1 MKIFS
6 NFESGSINVVKAEN
20 KDDIQLSIPNDN
32 QSELHQWFHFRLE
45 SEAQQPHTI
54 KLLDLANSAYPEGWN
69 GYDVVASYDR
79 EEWFRIPSEFDGDT
93 LTFTV
98 IPENESMYFAYFA
111 PYSYDRHQD
120 LLHLAQSHYNCRL
133 ETLGHTLDNRDVSL
147 LVIGDEHAADSEE
160 APKKKIWVIARQ
172 HPGETMAEW
181 FVEGLI
187 QRLLDET
194 DTVGRALLN
203 KAVFYVVPNMN
214 PDGSARG
221 HLRLNAIGVNLNREW
236 QTPSLENSPEV
247 FYVREKMLAT
257 GVDMFLDIHGDEAIP
272 FNFVAGSEGIPSYD
286 ARLENLE
293 NKFKQALLTV
303 TPEFQDEH
311 GYGKDKPGEA
321 NLTVASN
328 WVGEQFKCLSYTVE
342 MPFKDHNKH
351 PDSLYGWSPERS
363 VGFGHDTLAAVLA
376 VTDDLR

>member
-6 NFESGSINVVKAEN
+6 NFESGSINVVKAES

-54 KLLDLANSAYPEGWN
+54 TLLDLANSAYPEGWN

-79 EEWFRIPSEFDGDT
+79 EEWFRIPSEFDGDN

-181 FVEGLI
+181 FVEGLV

-328 WVGEQFKCLSYTVE
+328 WVGEQFNCLSYTIE

>member
-6 NFESGSINVVKAEN
+6 NFESGSINVVKAES

-54 KLLDLANSAYPEGWN
+54 TLLDLANSAYPEGWN

-79 EEWFRIPSEFDGDT
+79 EEWFRIPSEFDGDN

-111 PYSYDRHQD
+111 PYNYDRHQD

-147 LVIGDEHAADSEE
+147 LVIGDEHAVDNEE

-181 FVEGLI
+181 FVEGLV

-328 WVGEQFKCLSYTVE
+328 WVGEQFNCLSYTIE

>member
-6 NFESGSINVVKAEN
+6 NFESGSINVVKAES

-93 LTFTV
+93 LTFNV

-181 FVEGLI
+181 FVEGLV

-328 WVGEQFKCLSYTVE
+328 WVAEQFNCLSYTVE

-363 VGFGHDTLAAVLA
+363 IGFGHDTLAAVLA

>member
-6 NFESGSINVVKAEN
+6 NFESGSINVVKADS

-54 KLLDLANSAYPEGWN
+54 KLLDLANSAYPEGWS

-79 EEWFRIPSEFDGDT
+79 EEWFRVPSEFDGDT

-98 IPENESMYFAYFA
+98 IPENQSMYFAYFA

-147 LVIGDEHAADSEE
+147 LVIGDEQATESEE

-181 FVEGLI
+181 FVEGLV

-328 WVGEQFKCLSYTVE
+328 WVGEQFNCLSYTVE

>member
-6 NFESGSINVVKAEN
+6 NFESGSINVVKADS

-79 EEWFRIPSEFDGDT
+79 EEWFRVPSEFDGDT

-98 IPENESMYFAYFA
+98 IPENQSMYFAYFA

-147 LVIGDEHAADSEE
+147 LVIGDEQATESEE
-160 APKKKIWVIARQ
+160 TPKKKIWVIARQ

-181 FVEGLI
+181 FVEGLV

>member
-6 NFESGSINVVKAEN
+6 NFESGSINVVKADS

-79 EEWFRIPSEFDGDT
+79 EEWFRVPSEFDGDT

-98 IPENESMYFAYFA
+98 IPENQSMYFAYFA

-147 LVIGDEHAADSEE
+147 LVIGDEQAADSE
-160 APKKKIWVIARQ
+160 ATPKKKIWVIARQ

-181 FVEGLI
+181 FVEGLV

-328 WVGEQFKCLSYTVE
+328 WVGEQFNCLSYTVE

-363 VGFGHDTLAAVLA
+363 IGFGHDTLAAVLA

>member
-6 NFESGSINVVKAEN
+6 NFESGSINVVKADS

-147 LVIGDEHAADSEE
+147 LVIGDEDAVDNEE

-181 FVEGLI
+181 FVEGLV

-257 GVDMFLDIHGDEAIP
+257 GIDMFLDIHGDEAIP

-328 WVGEQFKCLSYTVE
+328 WVGEQFNCLSYTVE

-363 VGFGHDTLAAVLA
+363 IGFGHDTLAAVLA

>member
-6 NFESGSINVVKAEN
+6 NFESGSINVVKADS

-32 QSELHQWFHFRLE
+32 NSELHQWFHFRLE
-45 SEAQQPHTI
+45 TEAQQPHNFTI
-54 KLLDLANSAYPEGWN
+54 LDLANSAYPEGWK

-79 EEWFRIPSEFDGDT
+79 EEWFRVPAEFDGDK
-93 LTFTV
+93 LTFSM

-133 ETLGHTLDNRDVSL
+133 ETLGHTLDNRDMSL
-147 LVIGDEHAADSEE
+147 LVIGDESTAEN
-160 APKKKIWVIARQ
+160 KKKVWVIARQ

-181 FVEGLI
+181 FAEGLV

-194 DTVGRALLN
+194 DTVGRALLE
-203 KAVFYVVPNMN
+203 KAIFYIVPNMN

-247 FYVREKMLAT
+247 FYVREKMFET
-257 GVDMFLDIHGDEAIP
+257 GVDLFLDIHGDEAIP
-272 FNFVAGSEGIPSYD
+272 YNFVAGSEGIPSYD

-293 NKFKQALLTV
+293 NMFKQALLTI

-311 GYGKDKPGEA
+311 GYDKDKPGEA
-321 NLTVASN
+321 NLTVGSN
-328 WVGEQFKCLSYTVE
+328 WVAEEFKCLSYTIE
-342 MPFKDHNKH
+342 MPFKDHNNQ

-363 VGFGHDTLAAVLA
+363 VAFGSDTLAAVL
-376 VTDDLR
+376 VVMDHLR

>member
-6 NFESGSINVVKAEN
+6 NFESGSINIVKADS
-20 KDDIQLSIPNDN
+20 KDDIQLTIPNDN
-32 QSELHQWFHFRLE
+32 NSELHQWFHFRLE
-45 SEAQQPHTI
+45 SESQQTHNFKI
-54 KLLDLANSAYPEGWN
+54 LDLANSAYPEGWK

-93 LTFTV
+93 LSFSV
-98 IPENESMYFAYFA
+98 IPENSSMYFAYFA

-133 ETLGHTLDNRDVSL
+133 ETLGHTLDNRDMSL
-147 LVIGDEHAADSEE
+147 LVIGDEASDTE
-160 APKKKIWVIARQ
+160 KKKVWVIARQ

-181 FVEGLI
+181 FVEGLV

-194 DTVGRALLN
+194 DTVGRALLE

-247 FYVREKMLAT
+247 YYVREKMFET
-257 GVDMFLDIHGDEAIP
+257 GVDLFLDIHGDEAIP
-272 FNFVAGSEGIPSYD
+272 YNFVAGSEGIPSYD

-293 NKFKQALLTV
+293 NMFKQALLTI
-303 TPEFQDEH
+303 TPEFQVEH
-311 GYGKDKPGEA
+311 GYDKDKPGEA
-321 NLTVASN
+321 NLTVGSN
-328 WVGEQFKCLSYTVE
+328 WVAEQFNCLSYTIE
-342 MPFKDHNKH
+342 MPFKDHNNQ

-363 VGFGHDTLAAVLA
+363 VAFGSDTLAAALV
-376 VTDDLR
+376 VMDHLR

>member
-6 NFESGSINVVKAEN
+6 NFESGSINVVKADS

-147 LVIGDEHAADSEE
+147 LVIGDEDAVDSEE
-160 APKKKIWVIARQ
+160 VPKKKIWVIARQ

-181 FVEGLI
+181 FVEGLV

-257 GVDMFLDIHGDEAIP
+257 GIDMFLDIHGDEAIP

-363 VGFGHDTLAAVLA
+363 IGFGHDTLAAVLA
-376 VTDDLR
+376 VTDELR

>member
-6 NFESGSINVVKAEN
+6 NFESGSINIVKADS
-20 KDDIQLSIPNDN
+20 KDDIQLTIPNDN
-32 QSELHQWFHFRLE
+32 NSELHQWFHFRLE
-45 SEAQQPHTI
+45 SESQQTHNFKI
-54 KLLDLANSAYPEGWN
+54 LDLANSAYPEGWK

-93 LTFTV
+93 LSFSV
-98 IPENESMYFAYFA
+98 IPENGSMYFAYFA

-133 ETLGHTLDNRDVSL
+133 ETLGHTLDNRDMSL
-147 LVIGDEHAADSEE
+147 LVIGDEANDTE
-160 APKKKIWVIARQ
+160 KKKVWVIARQ

-181 FVEGLI
+181 FVEGLV

-194 DTVGRALLN
+194 DTVGRALLE

-247 FYVREKMLAT
+247 YYVREKMFET
-257 GVDMFLDIHGDEAIP
+257 GVDLFLDIHGDEAIP
-272 FNFVAGSEGIPSYD
+272 YNFVAGSEGIPSYD

-293 NKFKQALLTV
+293 NMFKQALLTI
-303 TPEFQDEH
+303 TPEFQVEH
-311 GYGKDKPGEA
+311 GYDKDKPGEA
-321 NLTVASN
+321 NLTVGSN
-328 WVGEQFKCLSYTVE
+328 WVAEQFNCLSYTIE
-342 MPFKDHNKH
+342 MPFKDHNNQ

-363 VGFGHDTLAAVLA
+363 VAFGNDTLAAALV
-376 VTDDLR
+376 VMDHLR

>member
-6 NFESGSINVVKAEN
+6 NFESGSINVVKAES

-32 QSELHQWFHFRLE
+32 QSELHQRFHFRLE

-54 KLLDLANSAYPEGWN
+54 TLLDLANSAYPEGWN

-79 EEWFRIPSEFDGDT
+79 EEWFRIPSEFDGDN

-181 FVEGLI
+181 FVEGLV

-363 VGFGHDTLAAVLA
+363 IGFGHDTLAAVLA

>member
-6 NFESGSINVVKAEN
+6 NFESGSINVVKAES

-79 EEWFRIPSEFDGDT
+79 EEWFRIPSEFDGDN

-181 FVEGLI
+181 FVEGLV

-328 WVGEQFKCLSYTVE
+328 WVGEQFNCLSYTVE
-342 MPFKDHNKH
+342 MPFKDHNNQ

-363 VGFGHDTLAAVLA
+363 IGFGHDTLAAVLA

>member
-6 NFESGSINVVKAEN
+6 NFESGSINVVKADS

-54 KLLDLANSAYPEGWN
+54 TLLDLANSAYPEGWN

-79 EEWFRIPSEFDGDT
+79 EEWFRIPSEFDGDN

-181 FVEGLI
+181 FVEGLV

>member
-6 NFESGSINVVKAEN
+6 NFESGSINVVKADS

-54 KLLDLANSAYPEGWN
+54 TLLDLANSAYPEGWN

-79 EEWFRIPSEFDGDT
+79 EEWFRIPSEFDGDN

-98 IPENESMYFAYFA
+98 IPENKSMYFAYFA

-181 FVEGLI
+181 FVEGLV

-257 GVDMFLDIHGDEAIP
+257 GIDMFLDIHGDEAIP

-328 WVGEQFKCLSYTVE
+328 WVGEQFNCLSYTVE

>member
-6 NFESGSINVVKAEN
+6 NFESGSINVVKAES

-93 LTFTV
+93 LTFNV

-181 FVEGLI
+181 FVEGLV

-328 WVGEQFKCLSYTVE
+328 WVGEQFNCLSYTVE
-342 MPFKDHNKH
+342 MPFKDHNNQ

-363 VGFGHDTLAAVLA
+363 IGFGHDALAAVLA
-376 VTDDLR
+376 VTDELR

>member
-6 NFESGSINVVKAEN
+6 NFESGSINVVKADS

-32 QSELHQWFHFRLE
+32 NSELHQWFHFRLE
-45 SEAQQPHTI
+45 TEAQQPHNFTI
-54 KLLDLANSAYPEGWN
+54 LDLANSAYPEGWK

-79 EEWFRIPSEFDGDT
+79 EEWFRVPAEFDGDK
-93 LTFTV
+93 LTFSV
-98 IPENESMYFAYFA
+98 IPENGSMYFAYFA

-133 ETLGHTLDNRDVSL
+133 ETLGHTLDNRDMSL
-147 LVIGDEHAADSEE
+147 LVIGDESTAEN
-160 APKKKIWVIARQ
+160 KKKVWVIARQ

-181 FVEGLI
+181 FSEGLV

-194 DTVGRALLN
+194 DTVGRALLE
-203 KAVFYVVPNMN
+203 KAVFYIVPNMN
-214 PDGSARG
+214 PDGSTRG

-247 FYVREKMLAT
+247 FYVREKMFET
-257 GVDMFLDIHGDEAIP
+257 GVDLFLDIHGDEAIP
-272 FNFVAGSEGIPSYD
+272 YNFVAGSEGIPSYD

-293 NKFKQALLTV
+293 NMFKQALLTI
-303 TPEFQDEH
+303 TPEFQVEH
-311 GYGKDKPGEA
+311 GYDKDKPGEA
-321 NLTVASN
+321 NLTVGSN
-328 WVGEQFKCLSYTVE
+328 WVAEEFKCLSYTIE
-342 MPFKDHNKH
+342 MPFKDHNNQ

-363 VGFGHDTLAAVLA
+363 VAFGSDTLAAVL
-376 VTDDLR
+376 VVMDHLR

>member
-6 NFESGSINVVKAEN
+6 NFESGSINVVKADS

-79 EEWFRIPSEFDGDT
+79 EEWFRVPSEFDGDT

-98 IPENESMYFAYFA
+98 IPENQSMYFAYFA

-147 LVIGDEHAADSEE
+147 LVIGDEQATESEE
-160 APKKKIWVIARQ
+160 VPKKKIWVIARQ

-181 FVEGLI
+181 FVEGLV

-376 VTDDLR
+376 VTNDLR

>member
-6 NFESGSINVVKAEN
+6 NFESGSINVVKADH

-111 PYSYDRHQD
+111 PYGYDRHQD

-160 APKKKIWVIARQ
+160 TTKKKIWVIARQ

-181 FVEGLI
+181 FVEGLV

-236 QTPSLENSPEV
+236 QTPSLEKSPEV

-328 WVGEQFKCLSYTVE
+328 WVGEQFNCLSYTVE
-342 MPFKDHNKH
+342 MPFKDHNNQ

-363 VGFGHDTLAAVLA
+363 IGFGHDTLAAVLA

>member
-6 NFESGSINVVKAEN
+6 NFESGSINVVKAES

-54 KLLDLANSAYPEGWN
+54 TLLDLANSAYPEGWN

-79 EEWFRIPSEFDGDT
+79 EEWFRIPSEFDGDN

-111 PYSYDRHQD
+111 PYNYDRHQD

-181 FVEGLI
+181 FVEGLV

-328 WVGEQFKCLSYTVE
+328 WVGEQFNCLSYTVE

-363 VGFGHDTLAAVLA
+363 IGFGHDTLAAVLA

>member
-6 NFESGSINVVKAEN
+6 NFESGSINIVKADS
-20 KDDIQLSIPNDN
+20 KDDIQLTIPNDN
-32 QSELHQWFHFRLE
+32 NSELHQWFHFRLE
-45 SEAQQPHTI
+45 SESQQTHNFKI
-54 KLLDLANSAYPEGWN
+54 LDLANSAYPEGWK

-93 LTFTV
+93 LSFSV
-98 IPENESMYFAYFA
+98 IPENGSMYFAYFA

-133 ETLGHTLDNRDVSL
+133 ETLGHTLDNRDMSL
-147 LVIGDEHAADSEE
+147 LVIGDEASDTE
-160 APKKKIWVIARQ
+160 KKKVWVIARQ

-181 FVEGLI
+181 FVEGLV

-194 DTVGRALLN
+194 DTVGRALLE

-247 FYVREKMLAT
+247 YYVREKMFET
-257 GVDMFLDIHGDEAIP
+257 GVDLFLDIHGDEAIP
-272 FNFVAGSEGIPSYD
+272 YNFVAGSEGIPSYG

-293 NKFKQALLTV
+293 NMFKQALLTI
-303 TPEFQDEH
+303 TPEFQVEH
-311 GYGKDKPGEA
+311 GYDKDKPGEA
-321 NLTVASN
+321 NLTVGSN
-328 WVGEQFKCLSYTVE
+328 WVAEQFNCLSYTIE
-342 MPFKDHNKH
+342 MPFKDHNNQ

-363 VGFGHDTLAAVLA
+363 VAFGSDTLAAALV
-376 VTDDLR
+376 VMDHLR

>member
-6 NFESGSINVVKAEN
+6 NFESGSINVVKADS

-147 LVIGDEHAADSEE
+147 LVIGDEDAVDSEE
-160 APKKKIWVIARQ
+160 VPKKKIWVIARQ

-181 FVEGLI
+181 FVEGLV

-257 GVDMFLDIHGDEAIP
+257 GIDMFLDIHGDEAIP

-328 WVGEQFKCLSYTVE
+328 WVGEQFNCLSYTVE

-363 VGFGHDTLAAVLA
+363 ISFGHDTLAAVLA

>member
-6 NFESGSINVVKAEN
+6 NFESGSINVVKAES

-45 SEAQQPHTI
+45 SETQQPHTI
-54 KLLDLANSAYPEGWN
+54 TLLDLANSAYPEGWN

-79 EEWFRIPSEFDGDT
+79 EEWFRIPSEFDGDN

-181 FVEGLI
+181 FVEGLV

-363 VGFGHDTLAAVLA
+363 VSFGHDTLAAVLA

>member
-6 NFESGSINVVKAEN
+6 NFESGSINVVKADS

-79 EEWFRIPSEFDGDT
+79 EEWFRVPSEFDGDT

-98 IPENESMYFAYFA
+98 IPENQSMYFAYFA

-147 LVIGDEHAADSEE
+147 LVIGDEQATESEE
-160 APKKKIWVIARQ
+160 VPKKKIWVIARQ

-181 FVEGLI
+181 FVEGLV

>member
-6 NFESGSINVVKAEN
+6 NFESGSINVVKADN

-160 APKKKIWVIARQ
+160 TAKKKIWVIARQ

-181 FVEGLI
+181 FVEGLV

-236 QTPSLENSPEV
+236 QTPSLEKSPEV
-247 FYVREKMLAT
+247 FYVREKMIAT

-311 GYGKDKPGEA
+311 GYGKDKLGEA

-328 WVGEQFKCLSYTVE
+328 WVGEQFNCLSYTVE
-342 MPFKDHNKH
+342 MPFKDHNNQ

-363 VGFGHDTLAAVLA
+363 IGFGHDTLAAVLTVA
-376 VTDDLR
+376 DDLR

>member
-6 NFESGSINVVKAEN
+6 NFESGSINVVKADS

-147 LVIGDEHAADSEE
+147 LVIGDEDAVDNEE

-181 FVEGLI
+181 FVEGLV

-257 GVDMFLDIHGDEAIP
+257 GIDMFLDIHGDEAIP

-363 VGFGHDTLAAVLA
+363 IGFGHDTLAAVLA

>member
-1 MKIFS
+1 MEIFS
-6 NFESGSINVVKAEN
+6 NFESGSINVVKADS

-147 LVIGDEHAADSEE
+147 LVIGDEDAVDNEE

-181 FVEGLI
+181 FVEGLV

-257 GVDMFLDIHGDEAIP
+257 GIDMFLDIHGDEAIP

-376 VTDDLR
+376 VTNDLR

>member
-6 NFESGSINVVKAEN
+6 NFESGSINIVKADS
-20 KDDIQLSIPNDN
+20 KDDIQLTIPNDN
-32 QSELHQWFHFRLE
+32 NSELHQWFHFRLE
-45 SEAQQPHTI
+45 SESQQTHNFKI
-54 KLLDLANSAYPEGWN
+54 LDLANSAYPEGWK
-69 GYDVVASYDR
+69 GYDIVASYDR

-93 LTFTV
+93 LSFSV
-98 IPENESMYFAYFA
+98 IPENGSMYFAYFA

-133 ETLGHTLDNRDVSL
+133 ETLGHTLDNRDMSL
-147 LVIGDEHAADSEE
+147 LVIGDEASDTE
-160 APKKKIWVIARQ
+160 KKKVWVIARQ

-181 FVEGLI
+181 FVEGLV

-194 DTVGRALLN
+194 DTVGRALLE

-247 FYVREKMLAT
+247 YYVREKMFET
-257 GVDMFLDIHGDEAIP
+257 GVDLFLDIHGDEAIP
-272 FNFVAGSEGIPSYD
+272 YNFVAGSEGIPSYD

-293 NKFKQALLTV
+293 NMFKQALLTI
-303 TPEFQDEH
+303 TPEFQVEH
-311 GYGKDKPGEA
+311 GYDKDKPGEA
-321 NLTVASN
+321 NLTVGSN
-328 WVGEQFKCLSYTVE
+328 WVAEQFNCLSYTIE
-342 MPFKDHNKH
+342 MPFKDHNNQ

-363 VGFGHDTLAAVLA
+363 VAFGNDTLAAALV
-376 VTDDLR
+376 VMEHLR